1 MKKKLF
7 ALVALLFVST
17 LLLAQAPPTPPG
29 SPGGGNTPVGGG
41 AAPLAGGIAFLVGL
55 AAGYG
60 TSRWLYFKNHEQC
73 K

>member
-1 MKKKLF
+1 MAKKLII
-7 ALVALLFVST
+7 LSLALLWG
-17 LLLAQAPPTPPG
+17 LILLAQAPPTPPG

-41 AAPLAGGIAFLVGL
+41 AAPLAGGVAFLVGL

-60 TSRWLYFKNHEQC
+60 TSRWLYFTNHEQC

>member
-7 ALVALLFVST
+7 TLVALLFVST

-41 AAPLAGGIAFLVGL
+41 AAPLAGGIALLVGL
-55 AAGYG
+55 AVGYG
-60 TSRWLYFKNHEQC
+60 ATKFACRFKTNPH
-73 K
+73 